1 MQAAS
6 NQILI
11 IDDDPGIREVIAIA
25 LEDGG
30 LRCRQASNGQA
41 GLVELR
47 RSPPDLV
54 ILDIGMPEMD
64 GFETCRAIRRHSAVP
79 ILFLTARDEEINR
92 ILGFEL
98 GGDDYVTK
106 PFSPRELVLRVKAI
120 LARANG
126 ALQREERLRHGVLE
140 MVPERHHCTLDGQS
154 VELTATEFQLLAALL
169 RAGERVLTRD
179 QLIQSVYGVSAQHS
193 DRTVDS
199 HIRNLRR
206 KAAAL
211 GVPDLVATVHG
222 VGLKLGTCRR

>member
-1 MQAAS
+1 MQAAPYKV
-6 NQILI
+6 LI
-11 IDDDPGIREVIAIA
+11 VDDDPGIREVIAIA
-25 LEDGG
+25 LEDAG

-41 GLVELR
+41 GLVDVDR
-47 RSPPDLV
+47 NAPDLV

-64 GFETCRAIRRHSAVP
+64 GFETCRAIRRQSAVP

-126 ALQREERLRHGVLE
+126 ALHQEERLGHGVLE
-140 MVPERHHCTLDGQS
+140 MVPARHHCTLAGQP

-169 RAGERVLTRD
+169 RSGERVLTRD
-179 QLIQSVYGVSAQHS
+179 QLIQAVYGASAQHS

-211 GVPDLVATVHG
+211 GVSDLVSTVHG
-222 VGLKLGTCRR
+222 VGLKLGTCRL